1 MFLTKKLQNVLTFLL
16 RARAVII
23 CSTFKSLS
31 VHLSN
36 KYFIILFSENSEQNK
51 RISDLSYSFFLFSN
65 TLNFSICWMNIF
77 ITYFSNTVQLKRIT
91 PYFMSSFKVMS
102 INSNELLHICQT
114 SNSCFQ
120 TLLIMSKGMLY
131 KCMTDT
137 VCDLTELVLY
147 KDINHLFKTPYDWCC
162 SVKMMKSSWSIYVL

>member
-1 MFLTKKLQNVLTFLL
+1 MYNFFVESE
-16 RARAVII
+16 
-23 CSTFKSLS
+23 STYKSLS

-77 ITYFSNTVQLKRIT
+77 LTHFSNTVLLKRIT
-91 PYFMSSFKVMS
+91 PYFMSSFKVMTN
-102 INSNELLHICQT
+102 NSNVLLHICQT
-114 SNSCFQ
+114 SHCFQ
-120 TLLIMSKGMLY
+120 ILLIMSKGMLY

-137 VCDLTELVLY
+137 VGVLTELVLY
-147 KDINHLFKTPYDWCC
+147 
-162 SVKMMKSSWSIYVL
+162 